1 MIEIQDLHWRA
12 LENQE
17 ALPEQVA
24 NWLIDTQSLTAK
36 LKDKYADFQVRV
48 INQSEQAPDSNERS
62 SLPNI
67 DNTIVREV
75 ALIGGGQTV
84 VFARSVIPITS
95 DTQAILQIGAK
106 PLGETLFNDPSIVR
120 GALEVTQSGD
130 IWGRRSTFTL
140 GQTPILVSEF
150 FLEALYA

>member
-1 MIEIQDLHWRA
+1 MIEIQDLQWRTLA
-12 LENQE
+12 PTE
-17 ALPEQVA
+17 ALPQQVA

-36 LKDKYADFQVRV
+36 LKAKYIDFQVRV
-48 INQSEQAPDSNERS
+48 IDQSEQAPYANERA
-62 SLPNI
+62 SLPNTA
-67 DNTIVREV
+67 NTVVREV
-75 ALIGGGQTV
+75 ELMGGGQSV

-120 GALEVTQSGD
+120 GELQVARSGE

>member
-1 MIEIQDLHWRA
+1 MIEIQDLQWQPLA
-12 LENQE
+12 STEV
-17 ALPEQVA
+17 LPEQVA

-36 LKDKYADFQVRV
+36 LKAKYVDFQVRV
-48 INQSEQAPDSNERS
+48 IDQSEQTPYANEKAN
-62 SLPNI
+62 LPNAA
-67 DNTIVREV
+67 NTVVREV
-75 ALIGGGQTV
+75 ELMGGGQSV
-84 VFARSVIPITS
+84 VFARSVIPITN

-120 GALEVTQSGD
+120 GELQVTRLGE